1 MPQNFIG
8 CDREQV
14 LLMPPSLQEWLSED
28 HLAWFVPAAVEEIV
42 LSAFYAVYRGDGV
55 GRPAHDPG
63 VMVALLLYAYSR
75 GQRSSRRIERAC
87 VEDIAHP
94 VICVNEV

>member
-14 LLMPPSLQEWLSED
+14 LLMPPSLQEWLPQD
-28 HLAWFVPAAVEEIV
+28 HLVWFVLAGVEEMD
-42 LSAFYAVYRGDGV
+42 LAAFYAVYRGNGV

-63 VMVALLLYAYSR
+63 AMVKSR
-75 GQRSSRRIERAC
+75 AAKSRARGSRNAPSASGRSASHAM
-87 VEDIAHP
+87 
-94 VICVNEV
+94 